1 MRRLLTIVLSLS
13 VLVVLSVG
21 EATSQDGSPTASSAK
36 AKRPRGS
43 LVEDRAAKKLVEAGD
58 SRVEAGE
65 LKKAVEVWQSVI
77 ERYPRSRLRYQAHM
91 RLGNFFLERD
101 RAYDRARAHFE
112 AIASEENRD
121 EEQRAESTLKIGV
134 CFYQARNFGKCFSV
148 MRDVIE
154 HFPVSAQ
161 VNQAYYY
168 IGLGH
173 FQLGHYSRAI
183 AALEKVGTNMS
194 AEDDQVAKVEAGKR
208 FFVRIDDADLAAL
221 EPGKPVRV
229 TVSVTSGDSE
239 TVNCFTVG
247 RNVRIALGSIP
258 TRLGRPKKENGRLE
272 VKGDDT
278 VTVTYTDSHT
288 ADKKID
294 QPVLN
299 TVTVVGDG
307 VAAITDGAFQET
319 LQGAVLGKAIN
330 LQVSDPDRDLTD
342 GSDRIVAVIEVY
354 RKKTDEE
361 IETELLERATESDSD
376 PKPAAGNA
384 TNRNAADVGESDERD
399 EDEIER
405 FKKIDEVKVT
415 LAEVRIEPKV
425 TGLDGALP
433 DVKRAGEDP
442 VAEPAKQPAKHPAG
456 KPAAKTAAKTA
467 GKPAAKTDTQD
478 DKSPSVPKSA
488 SEPASEPVVD
498 NSIHTGVFRTTVTL
512 AKAETIIAG
521 DSILQALPGDKVR
534 LVYLDERNSSDGVYQ
549 VQSEARCIEGNL
561 GGVRVTRA
569 VISDLELRLQ
579 TELKTAGALTNIAS
593 RYKEFG
599 LKSNANDK
607 YKQALAV
614 CERVARSASK
624 LGGRILE
631 ETYVQLWQIYFEMD
645 RLELAAAMAQR
656 LQRDF
661 PNSGFVDDALLQLA
675 DVARKRGNLRR
686 AIGIYNRLASMKTS
700 QLRGEAQFGIAQCY
714 EQMATDSSGTAAAQ
728 LTDRAFQEYKKVFDQ
743 HPDSGRVGEAV
754 SRMAN
759 YYYQQRDFARA
770 IDTFETVLSDYPDA
784 KFLDVILFNY
794 GRCLYRMNRR
804 PEASRK
810 FDQLIQEFPE
820 SPLASDAKKISD
832 ALSRPKPTPT
842 PDASGS
848 SGADEGAGR

>member
-1 MRRLLTIVLSLS
+1 MRRLLAIVLSLS

-258 TRLGRPKKENGRLE
+258 TRLGRPKKGNGRLE

-288 ADKKID
+288 ADK
-294 QPVLN
+294 
-299 TVTVVGDG
+299 
-307 VAAITDGAFQET
+307 
-319 LQGAVLGKAIN
+319 
-330 LQVSDPDRDLTD
+330 
-342 GSDRIVAVIEVY
+342 
-354 RKKTDEE
+354 
-361 IETELLERATESDSD
+361 
-376 PKPAAGNA
+376 
-384 TNRNAADVGESDERD
+384 
-399 EDEIER
+399 
-405 FKKIDEVKVT
+405 
-415 LAEVRIEPKV
+415 
-425 TGLDGALP
+425 
-433 DVKRAGEDP
+433 
-442 VAEPAKQPAKHPAG
+442 
-456 KPAAKTAAKTA
+456 
-467 GKPAAKTDTQD
+467 
-478 DKSPSVPKSA
+478 
-488 SEPASEPVVD
+488 
-498 NSIHTGVFRTTVTL
+498 
-512 AKAETIIAG
+512 
-521 DSILQALPGDKVR
+521 
-534 LVYLDERNSSDGVYQ
+534 
-549 VQSEARCIEGNL
+549 
-561 GGVRVTRA
+561 
-569 VISDLELRLQ
+569 
-579 TELKTAGALTNIAS
+579 
-593 RYKEFG
+593 
-599 LKSNANDK
+599 
-607 YKQALAV
+607 
-614 CERVARSASK
+614 
-624 LGGRILE
+624 
-631 ETYVQLWQIYFEMD
+631 
-645 RLELAAAMAQR
+645 
-656 LQRDF
+656 
-661 PNSGFVDDALLQLA
+661 
-675 DVARKRGNLRR
+675 
-686 AIGIYNRLASMKTS
+686 
-700 QLRGEAQFGIAQCY
+700 
-714 EQMATDSSGTAAAQ
+714 
-728 LTDRAFQEYKKVFDQ
+728 
-743 HPDSGRVGEAV
+743 
-754 SRMAN
+754 
-759 YYYQQRDFARA
+759 
-770 IDTFETVLSDYPDA
+770 
-784 KFLDVILFNY
+784 
-794 GRCLYRMNRR
+794 
-804 PEASRK
+804 
-810 FDQLIQEFPE
+810 
-820 SPLASDAKKISD
+820 
-832 ALSRPKPTPT
+832 
-842 PDASGS
+842 
-848 SGADEGAGR
+848 